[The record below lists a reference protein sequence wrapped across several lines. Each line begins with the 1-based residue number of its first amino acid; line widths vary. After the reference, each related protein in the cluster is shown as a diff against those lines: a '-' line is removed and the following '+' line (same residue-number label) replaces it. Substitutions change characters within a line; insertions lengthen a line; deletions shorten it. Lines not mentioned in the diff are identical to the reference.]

1 MEGPKPPQRS
11 CHFAICRQGPAVGVP
26 GNLPLVRPLTRYQA
40 VLPWRQRKD
49 YCGKPTRCGDLAR
62 HTRRIIELASS
73 DTQKGSL
80 RRHADDFDKQ
90 AGLLESEAAH
100 AKTLPQ
106 ERARLL

>member
-1 MEGPKPPQRS
+1 MASKERLLRE
-11 CHFAICRQGPAVGVP
+11 ADALR
-26 GNLPLVRPLTRYQA
+26 
-40 VLPWRQRKD
+40 
-49 YCGKPTRCGDLAR
+49 DLAR
-62 HTRRIIELASS
+62 HTRRVIELASS